1 MRRKKIFAIGVTL
14 ILTTALPWHTALAD
28 TGDQAAPPAL
38 EAPSSEEAGP
48 GEILPE
54 GTVPGETLPVETI
67 SEEALPVEMPPQE
80 PASAAA
86 EEAGQAA
93 GVESFQG
100 GTISRGKNL
109 GEDYSQVGP
118 GMGSSTP
125 QEPGQPDFTLNTV
138 ENPVVKVVEK
148 YSYEQMEAD
157 IQSLEKRYG
166 TAHMQ
171 VNTIGNSA
179 DGRKIYDIIIGN
191 PNAGK
196 HILIQGAIHAR
207 EYMNPLLMM
216 KQIEDGLAFY
226 DTGYYNGRKLS
237 DLLNQVAVHFV
248 PMTNPDGVA
257 LSQFGLDAIHSAQ
270 LKETIQNAYAS
281 DLAAG
286 RTTLEFGRYLE
297 RWKANARGVDLN
309 HNFDALWFNTSSVW
323 MLPSFSGYKGMTP
336 VSEPESQALVNLM
349 NNGRPWAAVLNYHSM
364 GKVIY
369 WDIEGNKEKAK
380 SQHLAQIM
388 STATGGYQMLY
399 SGGGGGFKDWVQ
411 LRDGAVP
418 SITVETGKAECP
430 MPMSEFDSVWA
441 ENRAGWALVADFVL
455 MY

>member
-1 MRRKKIFAIGVTL
+1 MRKKKIFAIGMSL
-14 ILTTALPWHTALAD
+14 ILTAAVPWSTALAE
-28 TGDQAAPPAL
+28 TGDQTAPPVL
-38 EAPSSEEAGP
+38 EAPPSEEVSPEETEQLSKEAGASLEETAPQETSAAAAKEAGP
-48 GEILPE
+48 G
-54 GTVPGETLPVETI
+54 
-67 SEEALPVEMPPQE
+67 
-80 PASAAA
+80 
-86 EEAGQAA
+86 AGME
-93 GVESFQG
+93 VSQG
-100 GTISRGKNL
+100 GTISRGQNL
-109 GEDYSQVGP
+109 GEDYSQIGP
-118 GMGSSTP
+118 GMGGSISQGP
-125 QEPGQPDFTLNTV
+125 QEPGQPDFTLHAV
-138 ENPVVKVVEK
+138 ENPIVKVVEK

-157 IQSLEKRYG
+157 IQSLENRYG
-166 TAHMQ
+166 SAHMK
-171 VNTIGNSA
+171 VNIIGNSA

-248 PMTNPDGVA
+248 PMANPDGVA
-257 LSQFGLDAIHSAQ
+257 LSQFGLDAIRSSQ

-286 RTTLEFGRYLE
+286 RTTLEFARYLE

-309 HNFDALWFNTSSVW
+309 HNFDALWFNASSVW

-336 VSEPESQALVNLM
+336 VSEPESQALTGLM
-349 NNGRPWAAVLNYHSM
+349 NNGLPWAAVLNYHSM

-369 WDIEGNKEKAK
+369 WDIEGNKEKGK
-380 SQHLAQIM
+380 SQHLAQLM
-388 STATGGYQMLY
+388 SAATGGYQMLY

-411 LRDGAVP
+411 LKDGAVP

-430 MPMSEFDSVWA
+430 MPISEFDSVWA
-441 ENRAGWALVADFVL
+441 ENRAGWALAADFAL

>member
-1 MRRKKIFAIGVTL
+1 MKKKKIFAVGLSL
-14 ILTTALPWHTALAD
+14 ILSTMVPWYTSLAE

-38 EAPSSEEAGP
+38 EAPPSEEVLPEEVMPPQEALP
-48 GEILPE
+48 EGEALSQETPTE
-54 GTVPGETLPVETI
+54 GTVP
-67 SEEALPVEMPPQE
+67 PQE
-80 PASAAA
+80 SGPAAPQ
-86 EEAGQAA
+86 EAGPAA
-93 GVESFQG
+93 GMEEFQG
-100 GTISRGKNL
+100 GTISRGQNL

-118 GMGSSTP
+118 GMGISTP
-125 QEPGQPDFTLNTV
+125 QQPGQPDFTSHTV
-138 ENPVVKVVEK
+138 ENPIVKAVEK

-179 DGRKIYDIIIGN
+179 DGRKIYDIVIGN

-248 PMTNPDGVA
+248 PMANPDGVA

-281 DLAAG
+281 DMAAG
-286 RTTLEFGRYLE
+286 RTTLEFARYLE

-309 HNFDALWFNTSSVW
+309 HNFDARWMNGSSVW
-323 MLPSFSGYKGMTP
+323 LLPD
-336 VSEPESQALVNLM
+336 
-349 NNGRPWAAVLNYHSM
+349 R
-364 GKVIY
+364 
-369 WDIEGNKEKAK
+369 K
-380 SQHLAQIM
+380 S
-388 STATGGYQMLY
+388 
-399 SGGGGGFKDWVQ
+399 V
-411 LRDGAVP
+411 V
-418 SITVETGKAECP
+418 
-430 MPMSEFDSVWA
+430 
-441 ENRAGWALVADFVL
+441 
-455 MY
+455 